1 MTSNDAQLNDQPH
14 IVIAGHWDLRVEIA
28 RCLTSFYRF
37 QEYSDISQTL
47 ASCRAKAPL
56 LVLVSERL
64 PLTGGYDFVRLLRLE
79 PQLMAIPVVIVVDV
93 DDKNTRDAA
102 MQCGANSIITTPFD
116 RGDLVTKVSGLVNR
130 GVEHKWKRLQ
140 PLQRQALTETLKL
153 FNGISSFIS
162 EGRPIQYQTV
172 CDACDPLV
180 EVVAKG
186 NYKSMLRGIRDHD
199 NYSYTH
205 SMRVA
210 TYLAL
215 FGHNLGLPRSEQ
227 TLLAAGGLLHDLG
240 KMAIPHEVL
249 NKPGRLDDEELAI
262 MRGHVPATVDYLKQW
277 PDLPKGV
284 MTIAAQHHE
293 KLDGTGY
300 PAGLAGSQL
309 NRLAR
314 MAAIIDVFT
323 ALTDRRCY
331 KPPIEPETAL
341 NIMVGEM
348 SSHLDTKLLGLFRQM
363 LLDATRTVRPMA
375 VEMA

>member
-1 MTSNDAQLNDQPH
+1 MSSSDTQLIDQPH
-14 IVIAGHWDLRVEIA
+14 ILIAAHWDLRVETA

-37 QEYSDISQTL
+37 LECSDISQAL
-47 ASCRAKAPL
+47 AVCRTRPPL
-56 LVLVSERL
+56 CVLVGEKL
-64 PLTGGYDFVRLLRLE
+64 PLTGGYDFVRLLRLD
-79 PQLMAIPVVIVVDV
+79 PQLAAIPVIVVVDV
-93 DDKNTRDAA
+93 DDKRTRDAA
-102 MQCGANSIITTPFD
+102 MHCGANNIVTVPFD
-116 RGDLVTKVSGLVNR
+116 RGELVTKVSSLVNR

-140 PLQRQALTETLKL
+140 PLQRQALSETLRL

-162 EGRPIQYQTV
+162 EGRPIEYETV
-172 CDACDPLV
+172 CEACEPLV
-180 EVVAKG
+180 EVVSKG

-210 TYLAL
+210 TYLAV
-215 FGHNLGLPRSEQ
+215 FAHNLGLPRSEQ

-240 KMAIPHEVL
+240 KMAIPHEIL
-249 NKPGRLDDEELAI
+249 NKPGKLDNEELAI
-262 MRGHVPATVDYLKQW
+262 MRGHVPATVDYLKRW
-277 PDLPKGV
+277 LDLPKGV

-300 PAGLAGSQL
+300 PAGLAGKDL

-331 KPPIEPETAL
+331 KPPIGPEVAL
-341 NIMVGEM
+341 TIMVEEM
-348 SSHLDTKLLGLFRQM
+348 SSHLDMKLLRLFRQM
-363 LLDATRTVRPMA
+363 LLDAARTVRPKA

>member
-1 MTSNDAQLNDQPH
+1 MTSSDIQLTEQPH
-14 IVIAGHWDLRVEIA
+14 VVIAGNWELRVELG
-28 RCLTSFYRF
+28 RCLRSFYRF
-37 QEYSDISQTL
+37 EEYSDISQTL
-47 ASCRAKAPL
+47 ASCRARAPL
-56 LVLVSERL
+56 LVLVSEKL

-79 PQLMAIPVVIVVDV
+79 PQLAAIPVIIVADV
-93 DDKNTRDAA
+93 DDKRSRDAA
-102 MQCGANSIITTPFD
+102 MKCGANNLITPPFD

-130 GVEHKWKRLQ
+130 GVEHKWKRL
-140 PLQRQALTETLKL
+140 PTLQRQALTETLRV

-162 EGRPIQYQTV
+162 DGRPIQYKTV
-172 CDACDPLV
+172 CDACEPLV
-180 EVVAKG
+180 EVVNKG
-186 NYKSMLRGIRDHD
+186 NYRTMLRGIRDHD

-215 FGHNLGLPRSEQ
+215 FGHSLGLPRSEQ
-227 TLLAAGGLLHDLG
+227 TLLATGGLLHDLG

-249 NKPGRLDDEELAI
+249 NKPGKLDEDELAI
-262 MRGHVPATVDYLKQW
+262 MRGHVPATVEYLKGW

-300 PAGLAGSQL
+300 PAGLAGSEL

-341 NIMVGEM
+341 KIMTDEM
-348 SSHLDTKLLGLFRQM
+348 TSHLDVKLLTLFRQM
-363 LLDATRTVRPMA
+363 LLDATRSLRPMVA
-375 VEMA
+375 ELA